1 MTVYISG
8 PITGLPNNNKQ
19 AFQTAAARLWDIK
32 RSTRFCNMKI
42 ISPPTHIAK
51 RLERQFA
58 AKGKEPQWS
67 DYMRACIKKL
77 TEADCVFFLAD
88 WVKSEGATM
97 ERYIAKRLGIPCA
110 DNIDELKIILEGK
123 NENS

>member
-8 PITGLPNNNKQ
+8 PITGLPDNNKR
-19 AFQTAAARLWDIK
+19 AFQSAMSRLWEIK
-32 RSTRFCNMKI
+32 RTTNFCSMKI
-42 ISPPTHIAK
+42 INPLTHIAK

-58 AKGKEPQWS
+58 AKGKEPQWA

-77 TEADCVFFLAD
+77 VEADCVFFLED

-110 DNIDELKIILEGK
+110 DNTAELKIILEGK

>member
-1 MTVYISG
+1 MIIYISG
-8 PITGLPNNNKQ
+8 HISGRPDNNKL
-19 AFQTAAARLWDIK
+19 AFQAAMSRLWEIK
-32 RSTRFCNMKI
+32 RTTRFCTMKI
-42 ISPPTHIAK
+42 INPITHIAK

-58 AKGKEPQWS
+58 AKGKEPQWA

-77 TEADCVFFLAD
+77 VEADCVFFLED
-88 WVKSEGATM
+88 WAKSDGASI

-110 DNIDELKIILEGK
+110 DNITELKKILEGK